1 MPHPQVAVY
10 NDSDRFVAAWLRQLI
25 AAGQI
30 TNGKV
35 LEQPIAHLKPEDVTG
50 FSRVHLFAGIGGWDL
65 ALTAAAWPSHLP
77 VWTASLPCQPWTKIG
92 TRQKTTDP
100 RDEQTYPEFLRLVT
114 QCRPFVIFGEQ
125 VPAAYKWGW
134 LERLSTDLANA
145 HYAMGCTILGAHSA
159 GAPHRRQR
167 IYWTAI
173 DAMGDA
179 HSPGLERPGENVNGP
194 AAQKQPP
201 QRTQTARPTG
211 AASAASNAAKL
222 GSVPLLPRLLVQHPS
237 NTRSQLRLSGH
248 HRKPNRPV
256 LSAWS
261 NSTTIEL
268 RDGTRRRAEPD
279 SCPLAYGVPCLVGRV
294 RGYGNAIVP
303 QTAEIFVRAVLDL
316 FHPNPELTDE

>member
-1 MPHPQVAVY
+1 MPNPATAVY
-10 NDSDRFVAAWLRQLI
+10 NDSDHFIANWLRQLI

-30 TNGKV
+30 TNGEV
-35 LEQPIAHLKPEDVTG
+35 LDQPIANLQPADITG
-50 FSRVHLFAGIGGWDL
+50 FNRVHLFAGIGGWDL
-65 ALTAAAWPSHLP
+65 ALTAADWPNSLP

-92 TRQKTTDP
+92 KRQTTKDS
-100 RDEQTYPEFLRLVT
+100 RDANTYPEFLRLVT
-114 QCRPFVIFGEQ
+114 QCRPLVIFGEQ

-145 HYAMGCTILGAHSA
+145 HYALGCTILGAHSA

-179 HSPGLERPGENVNGP
+179 HSPRLERPGDNVDGP
-194 AAQKQPP
+194 AAQQKPP
-201 QRTQTARPTG
+201 QGTETARPTG
-211 AASAASNAAKL
+211 AASAASNAAEL

-237 NTRSQLRLSGH
+237 NTRSRLRLSGS
-248 HRKPNRPV
+248 RRPIDRPV

-261 NSTTIEL
+261 NSTIIEL
-268 RDGTRRRAEPD
+268 SDGTRRRIEPD
-279 SCPLAYGVPCLVGRV
+279 SCPLAHGVPCLMGRV

-316 FHPNPELTDE
+316 FHPNPNLTDD